1 MVQIGGLLEVHD
13 LKDCGGNMWGFCG
26 STVRILDLLMRCIQ
40 RERER
45 EKKNKENLEIAHIV
59 ECPLQK

>member
-40 RERER
+40 REREKR
-45 EKKNKENLEIAHIV
+45 KTKKILRL
-59 ECPLQK
+59 PT